1 MPVLVLHYDDCIANP
16 CECASLVLP
25 SRQAARHLKSGGQLS
40 HEDYEKEMSR
50 DITHRPTM
58 PAAARVIVLA
68 SPSFYTQRSRT
79 YARMPRTEV
88 RPLIFSWN
96 DLSASQLKILMG
108 VQPGDSQLYVS
119 TLLNILRR
127 FQVEDKMPEFASFK
141 EQILNSMTNPGQGGP
156 LQQRLDLLET
166 FIAESDFH
174 ANRGEKPVSI
184 AEIIAEEPGTVVIA
198 DLTDPMLDASCA
210 NGVFQVL
217 LEIFRDPKVVPSK
230 HGKLCVLDE
239 AHKYM
244 SGDKAKAGMLA
255 ASVVDTV
262 RQMR

>member
-1 MPVLVLHYDDCIANP
+1 MIFRVHCDGAILSHSFSNKVVRFQRSHLVVRYIRYSKH
-16 CECASLVLP
+16 
-25 SRQAARHLKSGGQLS
+25 AAR
-40 HEDYEKEMSR
+40 
-50 DITHRPTM
+50 
-58 PAAARVIVLA
+58 
-68 SPSFYTQRSRT
+68 
-79 YARMPRTEV
+79 
-88 RPLIFSWN
+88 
-96 DLSASQLKILMG
+96 
-108 VQPGDSQLYVS
+108 
-119 TLLNILRR
+119 
-127 FQVEDKMPEFASFK
+127 
-141 EQILNSMTNPGQGGP
+141 
-156 LQQRLDLLET
+156 
-166 FIAESDFH
+166 
-174 ANRGEKPVSI
+174 EKPVSI